1 MAEEEPTQKPTK
13 ASKSNPTVIHPAD
26 LKAMLKDN
34 REIGK
39 LSNGIPQICAAV
51 CDEFVK
57 ELLAD
62 SLTEGGCSFDL
73 SVLINSIKTNKKYD
87 FLETVVPKFQEIL
100 DAQAKKRKN
109 KSEE

>member
-1 MAEEEPTQKPTK
+1 MPF
-13 ASKSNPTVIHPAD
+13 IHPAD

-57 ELLAD
+57 ELLKN
-62 SLTEGGCSFDL
+62 SLTEEGLSFDL
-73 SVLINSIKTNKKYD
+73 NVLINSIKTNKNFD
-87 FLETVVPKFQEIL
+87 FLEPLVPKFQEIV
-100 DAQAKKRKN
+100 DAQTRKRKH
-109 KSEE
+109 KEE